1 MTPDLRSVIA
11 NLAVIIGLTNSAY
24 FTVSTEVI
32 APCTISASMDASSAV
47 ACGQGQM
54 ADGAARVSYN
64 GDAVNGDMLMTVE
77 F

>member
-1 MTPDLRSVIA
+1 
-11 NLAVIIGLTNSAY
+11 
-24 FTVSTEVI
+24 
-32 APCTISASMDASSAV
+32 MDASSAV